1 MQRLLT
7 LLLLLILSTPAAM
20 AQGVY
25 TDWWFYEWEV
35 TPFAGGSFGK
45 TFDFPT
51 FTDGIPTPTHTVGV
65 RYGSGY
71 QVGVNC
77 RQNLGDY
84 WAADLQYTFANA
96 PMEFTN
102 LTPSVPNLRLGQ
114 SIHTFTY
121 NGTYQALSYRH
132 RFHPY
137 ARAGAGATLFFLNG
151 SSKSGAEAL
160 LGVPLRDSWKFA
172 VSYGGGF
179 KFLFDEEVGMT
190 FDVRDTV
197 SGVPSYGLPRTAQV
211 VNGVF
216 IPGLD
221 RDGFLHNFQVNLGL
235 TFRWNDW

>member
-1 MQRLLT
+1 MRKLPM
-7 LLLLLILSTPAAM
+7 LLLLLLTSTPAM

-25 TDWWFYEWEV
+25 YSDWWFYEWEV
-35 TPFAGGSFGK
+35 TGFAGGSFGRS
-45 TFDFPT
+45 FEFPT
-51 FTDGIPTPTHTVGV
+51 FTDGIPTPTHNVGV
-65 RYGSGY
+65 HYGSGY

-102 LTPSVPNLRLGQ
+102 LTPNVPVLGLGQ

-121 NGTYQALSYRH
+121 NGTYQAFSYRH

-151 SSKSGAEAL
+151 DSKHDAEAA

-179 KFLFDEEVGMT
+179 KFLFDQEVGMT

-216 IPGLD
+216 VPGLD
-221 RDGFLHNFQVNLGL
+221 RDGFYHNFQVSLGL
-235 TFRWNDW
+235 TFRWNEW